1 MSPTGPTPQFGIAEY
16 ALTGETCKSCKQ
28 PISGNYYRIN
38 GLLACESC
46 VRQVQQQMPKD
57 THAAYVRAVLF
68 GIGAAILGFVLF
80 AGFVII
86 TGISM
91 GYISLAV
98 GWLIGKGMKMGSG
111 GIGGRRYQI
120 AAAALTYA
128 AVSMAAIPIA
138 IHYSRQNRTE
148 HPAHF
153 AQHPAPHDSPAQGTQ
168 PESQPDSAANPRK
181 HAPPDLVDNPPPSE
195 PVEEP
200 KSQRNVLGIVGWLAL
215 LGLASPFLELS
226 SPLNGVIG
234 LFILALG
241 INIAWKMTAGPK
253 LEIIGPFQD
262 KAGSALPT
270 AAG

>member
-1 MSPTGPTPQFGIAEY
+1 MSHTGPTPQFGIAEY

-57 THAAYVRAVLF
+57 IHAAYVRAVLF
-68 GIGAAILGFVLF
+68 GIGAAILGLVAYAGLSVLLQ
-80 AGFVII
+80 GWQI
-86 TGISM
+86 
-91 GYISLAV
+91 GYMSLGV
-98 GWLIGKGMKMGSG
+98 GWLVGKAMRVGSS

-120 AAAALTYA
+120 VAAVLTYA
-128 AVSMAAIPIA
+128 AVSIAAVPIFLYFHSERSA
-138 IHYSRQNRTE
+138 THQ
-148 HPAHF
+148 
-153 AQHPAPHDSPAQGTQ
+153 AQHSAPRNSSPQPNTGSNTGSDSRSPAPS
-168 PESQPDSAANPRK
+168 
-181 HAPPDLVDNPPPSE
+181 DLVDNPPPPE
-195 PVEEP
+195 PIEATQP
-200 KSQRNVLGIVGWLAL
+200 RKGLPQNLGTLVLLSLV
-215 LGLASPFLELS
+215 SPFLELAS
-226 SPLNGVIG
+226 ISGIIG
-234 LFILALG
+234 LVILAVG